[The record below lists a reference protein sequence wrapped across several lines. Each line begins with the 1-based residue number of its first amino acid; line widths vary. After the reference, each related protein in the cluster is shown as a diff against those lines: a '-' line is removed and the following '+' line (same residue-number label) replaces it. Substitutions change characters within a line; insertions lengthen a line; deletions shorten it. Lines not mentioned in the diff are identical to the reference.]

1 MQPIDPKSVEFSLS
15 KINDGFIFEDF
26 ANQFLSQVLGYEF
39 IPAGGVRD
47 RGIDGLKHVF
57 TQKGYDVYIYQMSIE
72 KNYLGKIKSSLK
84 KLNDN
89 NIKFENFYFI
99 TNQEFKN
106 KDIAM
111 DELYNEYKKQ
121 IRIYDIKWFS
131 SNVNHSQGTLN
142 VYDRFVSS
150 YFHEYE
156 KPGKAYIISDFIS
169 DPRLFVFLRQQW
181 DINRGKLNLHSILA
195 DTLIL
200 YCLEGTDS
208 DKKIF
213 KTEEELKNDIA
224 KLISFDFKILMPIIK
239 DRLRFLSTKPRRIK
253 YYSPEKAYCLPYET
267 RIEIRDK
274 NLFDSLLYDQFKNH
288 TENDF
293 NYFLSEL
300 KIITKGGFSLIEKT
314 LNQIF
319 HQQGLEFS
327 DFITNKKNQ
336 HPYEKNLN
344 EIINNLIDESSEN
357 PKNKELIKDAIIL
370 TIRKMV
376 YNGTPE
382 QNQFLM
388 KLSNT
393 YMMMFMLQCD
403 PHICSYFQ
411 VMASKLNVYV
421 CTSIII
427 PALSECYLPE
437 LNRRH
442 WNLLIGARDAG
453 VTLIINEPIL
463 FELAA
468 HFRSISKIY
477 YEQYE
482 NIEDIYLSNEEG
494 IRYINGIMIRAYFY
508 AKHKG
513 KIKNFREFINTFV
526 DPYLKNTESEILIC
540 LKETFNIKFISD
552 TSLGITL
559 DESEFNLL
567 YESLKIEKSADL
579 KAKIDAK
586 IILTIQKIREKYNET
601 DSSGIF
607 VTLPQSLVHFLS

>member
-1 MQPIDPKSVEFSLS
+1 M
-15 KINDGFIFEDF
+15 
-26 ANQFLSQVLGYEF
+26 
-39 IPAGGVRD
+39 
-47 RGIDGLKHVF
+47 
-57 TQKGYDVYIYQMSIE
+57 
-72 KNYLGKIKSSLK
+72 
-84 KLNDN
+84 
-89 NIKFENFYFI
+89 
-99 TNQEFKN
+99 
-106 KDIAM
+106 
-111 DELYNEYKKQ
+111 
-121 IRIYDIKWFS
+121 
-131 SNVNHSQGTLN
+131 
-142 VYDRFVSS
+142 
-150 YFHEYE
+150 
-156 KPGKAYIISDFIS
+156 
-169 DPRLFVFLRQQW
+169 FVFLRQQW

-526 DPYLKNTESEILIC
+526 DPYLKNTESEILIW

-559 DESEFNLL
+559 NESEFNLL

-607 VTLPQSLVHFLS
+607 GYKTWWLSKDIVTQKVVNQIFKDKYKNSCYMRPDFLYNYISLAPTKKQIDSAYTQLFPTMLGVNISYHLKPEVIKVVHDLIVEHKDINHARLVSSLHSLTEKLKTEPNNNKIFIKKYFNSFIKE